1 MKSTDII
8 FLKKRKLS
16 LNPRSWLSQMIALIQ
31 GDITHTAIV
40 FERCGELFVRDMDWN
55 GVKFI
60 ELNTYIEQNRE
71 RMTVKRSQCNCGN
84 ILQFNRA
91 CSSEVSYYD
100 FFNLLFFQVVKNVFK
115 FWIGSDTE
123 DRRLCSED
131 TARCYNKYKYTFM
144 SVESISPQN
153 LFDMIN
159 KWEVIVIN

>member
-71 RMTVKRSQCNCGN
+71 
-84 ILQFNRA
+84 
-91 CSSEVSYYD
+91 
-100 FFNLLFFQVVKNVFK
+100 
-115 FWIGSDTE
+115 
-123 DRRLCSED
+123 
-131 TARCYNKYKYTFM
+131 
-144 SVESISPQN
+144 
-153 LFDMIN
+153 
-159 KWEVIVIN
+159 